1 MVIWPFLFPERN
13 GGCRVVFPLVF
24 LICSPFSPIVFV
36 VLNDFLNVCDVLM
49 VTSPPSLSPSLP
61 PLSLSPLS
69 PSSLF
74 LSQRGGREGEREGG
88 DVTMRTS
95 QTFKKSLS
103 TTKTMGLKGE
113 QIKKTKGK
121 TTRHPPFLSGNRKG
135 QITKTLPP

>member
-1 MVIWPFLFPERN
+1 MIWPFLFPERN

-74 LSQRGGREGEREGG
+74 LSQEEVTRGLQRQEK
-88 DVTMRTS
+88 TI
-95 QTFKKSLS
+95 TFVRDKV
-103 TTKTMGLKGE
+103 
-113 QIKKTKGK
+113 
-121 TTRHPPFLSGNRKG
+121 
-135 QITKTLPP
+135 LPNNSR